1 MRVSSYAVARPAY
14 YDRAA
19 VSTSQS
25 YGADTA
31 PHATTT
37 RFTTTVAAGT
47 KLIVEIAQAFTL
59 TTSVAAPAARGF
71 SSVVVNAGG
80 TSVDLARVDQIQ
92 LATSQVA
99 TQQLIPLAV
108 TIYAG
113 ETVTGSTFNGSTGGT
128 LFHVVAYKGTTY
140 AA

>member
-1 MRVSSYAVARPAY
+1 MKVSSYAVARPAY

-31 PHATTT
+31 PHVTTT

-59 TTSVAAPAARGF
+59 TTGVATVSGRGF
-71 SSVVVNAGG
+71 SQVLVNSGG
-80 TSVDLARVDQIQ
+80 NSVDLARIDQIQ
-92 LATSQVA
+92 LTTSQAA
-99 TQQLIPLAV
+99 TQQLIPLSLTV
-108 TIYAG
+108 YAG
-113 ETVTGSTFNGSTGGT
+113 ETVVGQTSNGSTGGT
-128 LFHVVAYKGTTY
+128 LFHVVGFKGTTY